1 MLDLTEALKATESLS
16 ENKEGLSS
24 VLFYQSEHCR
34 ELVSEVFS
42 FDSLGMPDIHSMKP
56 AAWGDYFA
64 SNTVS
69 LDLVLIELTSC
80 DDVIAKVNELAPQIP
95 NTASVVVIGKED
107 AISTIRSLKEMGFYY
122 VFWPVVKAEL
132 SDFMRHV
139 VNNHHG
145 GKGLGKE
152 RKAKRIAVVGA
163 KGGVGASLI
172 ACELASFLH
181 RETHSKVMLVDHN
194 YCDSNLDVLLGIEE
208 YTKLDISK
216 SSVQISQLDED
227 SAQSLLHKDCDGV
240 ALLAVDG
247 LKASIRD
254 CNSQSD
260 AMVSLLLRRYN
271 LVVEDFSS
279 SREFPLDYMAFCE
292 HYDSVIVV
300 ADPTVSAVR
309 SAKRI
314 MHNLDVAAR
323 NSLRTPRSILVLNQH
338 RTFRDGVLYAKEIE
352 QQLKRKID
360 VEVAYE
366 KSIPS
371 VLLSGKRFTTMRGRF
386 SSRMLDLAALVL
398 GRKIIKKSN
407 PLKDLIDD
415 LRLKLIERSAK

>member
-16 ENKEGLSS
+16 ETKDGLNS

-34 ELVSEVFS
+34 DLVAEVFS
-42 FDSLGMPDIHSMKP
+42 FDSLGTPDIRAMNP
-56 AAWGDYFA
+56 NAWDEFFA
-64 SNTVS
+64 ENSTN
-69 LDLVLIELTSC
+69 LDLILIELTDCSN
-80 DDVIAKVNELAPQIP
+80 VVAKVNELATLIP

-139 VNNHHG
+139 VKNHHG

-172 ACELASFLH
+172 ACELACFLH

-194 YCDSNLDVLLGIEE
+194 YSDSNLDVLLGIEE
-208 YTKLDISK
+208 YEKLDMNK
-216 SSVQISQLDED
+216 SSVQITQLDEE
-227 SAQSLLHKDCDGV
+227 SAQSLLKKDCDGV

-247 LKASIRD
+247 LKASIGD
-254 CNSQSD
+254 CNKQTD
-260 AMVSLLLRRYN
+260 AMVSLLLRRFS
-271 LVVEDFSS
+271 LVVEDFSC
-279 SREFPLDYMAFCE
+279 SREFPLDYMALCE
-292 HYDSVIVV
+292 NYDSVVV
-300 ADPTVSAVR
+300 VTDPTVSAVR
-309 SAKRI
+309 SAKRM

-323 NSLRTPRSILVLNQH
+323 NSLKTPRSILVLNQH

-352 QQLKRKID
+352 QQLKRKVD

-366 KSIPS
+366 KTIPS
-371 VLLSGKRFTTMRGRF
+371 VLLSGKRFISIRGRF
-386 SSRMLDLAALVL
+386 STKMLDLAGLVL
-398 GRKIIKKSN
+398 GRPIFAASN
-407 PLKDLIDD
+407 PM
-415 LRLKLIERSAK
+415 LKLLAELRTKLNRGNS

>member
-1 MLDLTEALKATESLS
+1 MR
-16 ENKEGLSS
+16 
-24 VLFYQSEHCR
+24 Q
-34 ELVSEVFS
+34 
-42 FDSLGMPDIHSMKP
+42 
-56 AAWGDYFA
+56 
-64 SNTVS
+64 
-69 LDLVLIELTSC
+69 
-80 DDVIAKVNELAPQIP
+80 
-95 NTASVVVIGKED
+95 VV
-107 AISTIRSLKEMGFYY
+107 T
-122 VFWPVVKAEL
+122 
-132 SDFMRHV
+132 
-139 VNNHHG
+139 NHDG
-145 GKGLGKE
+145 GKGLGKD
-152 RKAKRIAVVGA
+152 RKAKRIAFVGA
-163 KGGVGASLI
+163 KGGVGASLS

-181 RETHSKVMLVDHN
+181 RETHSKVMWVDHN

-227 SAQSLLHKDCDGV
+227 SAQALLHKDCDGV

-247 LKASIRD
+247 LKASIKD

-271 LVVEDFSS
+271 LVVEDFSC

-309 SAKRI
+309 SAKRL
-314 MHNLDVAAR
+314 MHNLDLSAR

-371 VLLSGKRFTTMRGRF
+371 VLLSGKRFTTIRGRF

-398 GRKIIKKSN
+398 GRKITKKSN